1 MRWDESVHE
10 RERASFYGRIPRLSE
25 HQGKYTWETSG
36 EERWMLAVFANLPE

>member
-10 RERASFYGRIPRLSE
+10 RERASLGGRIPRLSE

-36 EERWMLAVFANLPE
+36 EERWMLAVFANLLE